1 MKEIRTKKRRVVNR
15 QTLLVTIDISKTTN
29 MGSCRYPGGGDS
41 KPFAFKN
48 NMTGFR
54 QLWERISQVRAAS
67 GAQQVVVGFE
77 STGPYGEPLIHFLRS
92 KPVHLVQVNPMHTK
106 RVKELQGNSPNKTDR
121 KDPRVIAD
129 IIELGHALSVI
140 VPEGAAAELRR
151 LTQARERSVQHRTA
165 VKNQL
170 QQLVFLVFPEF
181 LPIMKGVESKSAR
194 YLLRHCLTPERIVRR
209 GLNRLSSVLR
219 RVSKG
224 KLGRQRA
231 ESLVKAA
238 RDSVGIREGLEGLM
252 FDIQGL
258 LATLEVL
265 EGTIQQAEERMRRH
279 LKEVPA
285 SRFILS
291 IKGMGEVTAAGLIGE
306 VADFSRF
313 RTIAEITKLAGLDL
327 YEVSSGEHTGQR
339 RISKRG
345 RSVLRKLLYLATLNM
360 VRRGGIFHEEYQR
373 YRQRNIPALK
383 GLIAITRK
391 LLRLVFA
398 LVRDE
403 REYQTDYA
411 GRVPAQLR
419 AA

>member
-15 QTLLVTIDISKTTN
+15 QSLLVTIDISKTTN

-48 NMTGFR
+48 NMNGFR
-54 QLWERISQVRAAS
+54 QLWERISQARAAS

-92 KPVHLVQVNPMHTK
+92 KPVRLVQVNPMHTK

-165 VKNQL
+165 LKNQL

-194 YLLRHCLTPERIVRR
+194 YLLRHCPTPGHIVRR
-209 GLNRLSSVLR
+209 GLNRLSTVLQ

-231 ESLVKAA
+231 EDLVKAA

-258 LATLEVL
+258 LATLKVL
-265 EGTIQQAEERMRRH
+265 EGTIQQAEERMRQH
-279 LKEVPA
+279 LKRVPA

-360 VRRGGIFHEEYQR
+360 VRQGGIFHEDYLR
-373 YRQRNIPALK
+373 YRQRNMPSLK